1 MITPRLLSRVE
12 AAAYLNVSLR
22 TLISRVD
29 PELDR
34 VSIGR
39 RVFYDLRD
47 IDALI
52 DREKVRGSVVR
63 RASVR
68 GLRGV

>member
-1 MITPRLLSRVE
+1 MITRRLLSRDE
-12 AAAYLNVSLR
+12 AAAYLNVSKR
-22 TLISRVD
+22 TLIGRID

-39 RVFYDLRD
+39 RVLYDVLD
-47 IDALI
+47 LDALI

-63 RASVR
+63 RTPVR
-68 GLRGV
+68 GLRGL

>member
-1 MITPRLLSRVE
+1 MITPRLLSRAE

-47 IDALI
+47 VDAWIDQRK
-52 DREKVRGSVVR
+52 DRARVVRG
-63 RASVR
+63 ALVR

>member
-1 MITPRLLSRVE
+1 MITRRLLSRAE

-47 IDALI
+47 IDAWI
-52 DREKVRGSVVR
+52 DQRKDRARVVRG
-63 RASVR
+63 ALVR
-68 GLRGV
+68 GLGGM

>member
-1 MITPRLLSRVE
+1 MITPRLLSRAE

>member
-1 MITPRLLSRVE
+1 MITRRLLSRAQ

-47 IDALI
+47 VDAWIDQRK
-52 DREKVRGSVVR
+52 DRARVVRG
-63 RASVR
+63 ALVR

>member
-1 MITPRLLSRVE
+1 MITRRLLSRDE

-22 TLISRVD
+22 TFISRID

-39 RVFYDLRD
+39 RVLYDVLD
-47 IDALI
+47 LDALI

-63 RASVR
+63 RTSVR

>member
-1 MITPRLLSRVE
+1 MITHRLLSRKQ

-47 IDALI
+47 IDAWI
-52 DREKVRGSVVR
+52 DQRKDRARVVRGSL
-63 RASVR
+63 VR
-68 GLRGV
+68 GLRGM

>member
-1 MITPRLLSRVE
+1 MITRRLLSRAE

>member
-1 MITPRLLSRVE
+1 MITPRLLSRAE

-22 TLISRVD
+22 TLISRID

-34 VSIGR
+34 VFIGR
-39 RVFYDLRD
+39 RVLYDLRD
-47 IDALI
+47 LDTLI
-52 DREKVRGSVVR
+52 DHRKDRARVVR

>member
-1 MITPRLLSRVE
+1 MITPRLLSRAE

-47 IDALI
+47 VDALI

>member
-1 MITPRLLSRVE
+1 MITRRLLSRDE

-39 RVFYDLRD
+39 RVLYDLCD
-47 IDALI
+47 LDALI
-52 DREKVRGSVVR
+52 DQRKDGARVVR